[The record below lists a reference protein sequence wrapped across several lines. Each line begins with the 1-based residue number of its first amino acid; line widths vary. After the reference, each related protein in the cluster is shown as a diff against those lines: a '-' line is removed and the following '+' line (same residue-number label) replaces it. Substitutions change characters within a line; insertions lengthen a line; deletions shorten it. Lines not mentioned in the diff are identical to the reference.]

1 MLYRP
6 PPLIGSWENQTGMGT
21 KKKTQSNWGSQGHR
35 GATGAKDVVMKGDVG
50 RQGPRGDAD
59 PQGTKGDA
67 GLQGPRSDAGP
78 QGTKGDAGLQGP
90 RSDAGPQGTKG
101 DAGLQ
106 GSKGDSSAIDSSR
119 GLTMN
124 GKK

>member
-21 KKKTQSNWGSQGHR
+21 KKKPQINWGSQGHR
-35 GATGAKDVVMKGDVG
+35 GATGAKDVKGDAGTQGPKGDVG
-50 RQGPRGDAD
+50 PQGPRG
-59 PQGTKGDA
+59 
-67 GLQGPRSDAGP
+67 
-78 QGTKGDAGLQGP
+78 
-90 RSDAGPQGTKG
+90 DAGPQGTKG

>member
-1 MLYRP
+1 
-6 PPLIGSWENQTGMGT
+6 
-21 KKKTQSNWGSQGHR
+21 
-35 GATGAKDVVMKGDVG
+35 MKGDVG

-67 GLQGPRSDAGP
+67 GLQG
-78 QGTKGDAGLQGP
+78 
-90 RSDAGPQGTKG
+90 
-101 DAGLQ
+101 
-106 GSKGDSSAIDSSR
+106 SKGDSSPIDSSR

>member
-67 GLQGPRSDAGP
+67 GP
-78 QGTKGDAGLQGP
+78 QGTKGNAD
-90 RSDAGPQGTKG
+90 PQGTKG